1 MDKIQLDYNST
12 YISLNLID
20 ELDYVIG
27 QYGKPNITFIYTLNA
42 FIESFVLNSIFYISS
57 QEYNHLRI
65 LSKSLFPNGRPI
77 LELLI
82 NTKSLKCISG
92 IGNNIGQ
99 VVGIFNNDMN
109 NPRSYQEKIKEFMA
123 NGLDTN
129 TARSK
134 YLTLSDI
141 DVEVKKIKFLALGKV
156 EGGFV
161 ALEST
166 NKPEN
171 FYNDL
176 YKATYFSNVQAVLP
190 FYSYKQQISQ
200 NKARCISRD
209 IINELTIGFEK
220 RQEIVKQY
228 FGCYNQPI
236 PPLVNILLSQ
246 CNTINDITQK
256 ILQLRLDFSELRES
270 VVKYEKRIKDSKTI
284 KEQIDAI
291 KEYNEFWVVFN
302 NKYINNS
309 NRLVFNF
316 WEILDNSNLEKS
328 IYCNTIS
335 DIIED
340 LNIGKIIG
348 KSSSKIINYYKENKI
363 INRFRGVTNLWNLLN
378 NSPNIE
384 EQINNYERIF
394 KVKLDTESFDK
405 LRDIFINIKHY

>member
-12 YISLNLID
+12 YISLNFID

-57 QEYNHLRI
+57 QEYNHLRF

-99 VVGIFNNDMN
+99 VVSIFKNDMN
-109 NPRSYQEKIKEFMA
+109 SPRSYQEKIKLFLD

-141 DVEVKKIKFLALGKV
+141 DAKVEKIKFLDIGKV
-156 EGGFV
+156 EDGFI

-166 NKPEN
+166 NKPEK

-200 NKARCISRD
+200 NKARCISRE
-209 IINELTIGFEK
+209 IINELTNGFEK

-228 FGCYNQPI
+228 FGYYNQPI

-256 ILQLRLDFSELRES
+256 ILQLRLDFTELRES
-270 VVKYEKRIKDSKTI
+270 VVKYEKRIKESKTI

-291 KEYNEFWVVFN
+291 KEYHEFWLVFN
-302 NKYINNS
+302 NKYINNN

-328 IYCNTIS
+328 IDCNTFS

-348 KSSSKIINYYKENKI
+348 KGSSKIINYYKENKI

-405 LRDIFINIKHY
+405 LKDIFINIKHY

>member
-12 YISLNLID
+12 YISLNFID

-27 QYGKPNITFIYTLNA
+27 QYGKPNVTFIYTLNA

-99 VVGIFNNDMN
+99 VVGIFKNDMN
-109 NPRSYQEKIKEFMA
+109 NPRSYQEKIKLFLN

-141 DVEVKKIKFLALGKV
+141 DAKVEKIKFLDIGKV
-156 EGGFV
+156 EDGFI

-228 FGCYNQPI
+228 FGYYNQPI

-256 ILQLRLDFSELRES
+256 ISQLRLDFSELRES
-270 VVKYEKRIKDSKTI
+270 VVKYEKRIKESKTI

-302 NKYINNS
+302 NKYINNN

-328 IYCNTIS
+328 IDCNTFS

-363 INRFRGVTNLWNLLN
+363 INRFRGVTDLWNLLN

-394 KVKLDTESFDK
+394 KVKLDTKSFDK
-405 LRDIFINIKHY
+405 LKDSLINIKHY